1 MGRVRGGHLLLQH
14 AAVQR
19 ERQDHP
25 RPGQPHHQRPASV
38 ESVTVTLRKC
48 QTVRRPEA
56 I

>member
-1 MGRVRGGHLLLQH
+1 MGRVRGGHLLLQQ

-25 RPGQPHHQRPASV
+25 RPGQPHHQRPAGV
-38 ESVTVTLRKC
+38 ESVTVTLRKYP
-48 QTVRRPEA
+48 TLRRPEA